1 MIIFLGEINTGG
13 KTEWNKTTV
22 KLRTR
27 KTIELENDLNKLH
40 GKELDN

>member
-1 MIIFLGEINTGG
+1 
-13 KTEWNKTTV
+13 V